1 MSPTFFTAVSLGAD
15 GQESFVLSGKW
26 VNEGHHGHQ
35 LKLYSIE
42 SFPMGNGKGELKHGY
57 FVDEGLMPLVTGE
70 GKEGQIS
77 HLVVDLTR
85 TTPLLSDL
93 FEQREL
99 VYDALLISEENIGE
113 RRMENAFFGNEVWEV
128 SRDGLQM
135 LVRLALH
142 YDMIRRNVTSE
153 TLDEIIEA
161 AKTGKASLTEPEG
174 RALAAMCWQ
183 IQKVGKEEDY
193 SLY

>member
-1 MSPTFFTAVSLGAD
+1 MSPTFFTAVSLGTD

-26 VNEGHHGHQ
+26 VNQGLHGYQ
-35 LKLYSIE
+35 LKLYSAK
-42 SFPMGNGKGELKHGY
+42 SYSMGKDEVRHET
-57 FVDEGLMPLVTGE
+57 FVDKHLMSLVTGE
-70 GKEGQIS
+70 KGEEQNS

-85 TTPLLSDL
+85 TTSLLSDL
-93 FEQREL
+93 FERQEL
-99 VYDALLISEENIGE
+99 DYDALKISEENIGQ

-142 YDMIRRNVTSE
+142 YDRIQMNATPE
-153 TLDEIIEA
+153 IEA
-161 AKTGKASLTEPEG
+161 EKGGTPSLTEPEG